1 MRSKDP
7 QTHLPR
13 NPDQAWSGVSR
24 GRRSEWLSGWG
35 IQLLLVLVTLVIAG
49 PLIWMVGASFKSA
62 AEFAANPESLLPK
75 QPRWQNYPD
84 ALAAM
89 PFWRCLGNTLILCA
103 GSVIGTLVS
112 CSMAAYAFALMRW
125 PGRDL
130 VFGLVIATMLLPW
143 QATMI
148 PRFLLIREIG
158 LYDSLGAIVWPR
170 FLGDAFSIFLLRQ
183 FFRSTPRELLEAAR
197 IDGCGDWGVFWRVVL
212 PLSKP
217 ALITVGL
224 FQFVEAWNDY
234 GGPLLYLSDPGKF
247 PLTYGL
253 ERFVSSRSSD
263 TQLLMAA
270 AVLFTAPIVLIFFAA
285 QKSFVRGVTT
295 TGLKE

>member
-1 MRSKDP
+1 MNPTANAPPPPAK
-7 QTHLPR
+7 
-13 NPDQAWSGVSR
+13 NPDQAWSGSE
-24 GRRSEWLSGWG
+24 RRWRLR
-35 IQLLLVLVTLVIAG
+35 LLHVPLVLVSLVLAT
-49 PLIWMVGASFKSA
+49 PLVWMVGTSLKSGAEYA
-62 AEFAANPESLLPK
+62 ARPEAIFPDT
-75 QPRWQNYPD
+75 PRPVNYAD

-89 PFWRCLGNTLILCA
+89 PFWRCLANTLVLCV
-103 GSVIGTLVS
+103 GSVAGTLVS
-112 CSMAAYAFALMRW
+112 CTMAAYAFALMRW
-125 PGRDL
+125 PGRDW

-148 PRFLLIREIG
+148 PRFLLIREVG

-183 FFRSTPRELLEAAR
+183 FFRGVPQELLDAAR
-197 IDGCGDWGVFWRVVL
+197 IDGCGDWGVLLRVVL
-212 PLSKP
+212 PLSRP
-217 ALITVGL
+217 ALVTVGL

-234 GGPLLYLSDPGKF
+234 GGPLLYLSDPAKF

-263 TQLLMAA
+263 THLLMAA
-270 AVLFTAPIVLIFFAA
+270 AVLFTLPIVAAFFVA
-285 QKSFVRGVTT
+285 QKAFVRGVAT

>member
-1 MRSKDP
+1 MI
-7 QTHLPR
+7 
-13 NPDQAWSGVSR
+13 A
-24 GRRSEWLSGWG
+24 
-35 IQLLLVLVTLVIAG
+35 VTLVMAG
-49 PLIWMVGASFKSA
+49 PLLWMVSASLKSGAELT
-62 AEFAANPESLLPK
+62 AEPERLLPRDV
-75 QPRWQNYPD
+75 RWENYPD
-84 ALAAM
+84 ALTVM
-89 PFWRCLGNTLILCA
+89 PFWQGLGNTLVLCL
-103 GSVIGTLVS
+103 GSVVGTLVS
-112 CSMAAYAFALMRW
+112 CTMAAYAFALMRW
-125 PGRDL
+125 RGRDL

-170 FLGDAFSIFLLRQ
+170 FFGDAFSIFLLRQ
-183 FFRSTPRELLEAAR
+183 FFRGVPRELLEAAR
-197 IDGCGDWGVFWRVVL
+197 IDGCGDWGTFLRVVL

-217 ALITVGL
+217 ALVTVAL

-234 GGPLLYLSDPGKF
+234 GGPLLYLSDPAKF

-253 ERFVSSRSSD
+253 ERFVSARSSD
-263 TQLLMAA
+263 THLLLAA
-270 AVLFTAPIVLIFFAA
+270 AVLFTLPIVLLFFAA

>member
-1 MRSKDP
+1 MRNEESYP
-7 QTHLPR
+7 MPR
-13 NPDQAWSGVSR
+13 DASASVRVGLSGR
-24 GRRSEWLSGWG
+24 LSGWG
-35 IQLLLVLVTLVIAG
+35 RQLVLFAVTLVIAG
-49 PLIWMVGASFKSA
+49 PLVWMLGASLKGA
-62 AEFAANPESLLPK
+62 AEFAARPESLLPE
-75 QPRWQNYPD
+75 QPRWQNYGD
-84 ALAAM
+84 ALTAM
-89 PFWRCLGNTLILCA
+89 PFWSCLGNTLILCA

-158 LYDSLGAIVWPR
+158 LYDSLGAIIWPR

-217 ALITVGL
+217 ALVTVGL

-234 GGPLLYLSDPGKF
+234 GGPLLYLSDPSKF

>member
-1 MRSKDP
+1 M
-7 QTHLPR
+7 
-13 NPDQAWSGVSR
+13 
-24 GRRSEWLSGWG
+24 
-35 IQLLLVLVTLVIAG
+35 LLAVTFVITA
-49 PLIWMVGASFKSA
+49 PLLWMVGASLKSP
-62 AEFAANPESLLPK
+62 AEFATSPESLVP
-75 QPRWQNYPD
+75 QSARWSNYSD

-89 PFWRCLGNTLILCA
+89 PFLRSLGNTLILCV
-103 GSVIGTLVS
+103 GSVAGTLIS
-112 CSMAAYAFALMRW
+112 CTLAAYAFALMRW
-125 PGRDL
+125 PGRDW

-148 PRFLLIREIG
+148 PRFLLIREVG

-183 FFRSTPRELLEAAR
+183 FFRGVPRELMEAAR
-197 IDGCGDWGVFWRVVL
+197 LDGCGEWGTFLRVVL

-217 ALITVGL
+217 AIVTVAL

-234 GGPLLYLSDPGKF
+234 GGPLLYLSDTNKF

-253 ERFVSSRSSD
+253 ERFVSARSSD
-263 TQLLMAA
+263 THLLLAA
-270 AVLFTAPIVLIFFAA
+270 AVLFTLPIVIGFLIA
-285 QKSFVRGVTT
+285 QKSFVRGVAT